1 MMKRWIVLATLCV
14 AASCTEQPTKAT
26 LSVHLF
32 EAQLLADAEETYYA
46 GWDTVSFG
54 STDAAVQYVVSPK
67 PLLTEWNIAAF
78 RASQPQAD
86 GTRAVTARLNAY
98 AERAMNEFCSRP
110 ANLKKP
116 LGLRVGD
123 RWLNFNPLLKPVTD
137 RLTLMGFTTE
147 ETEQLQRYI
156 DQR

>member
-1 MMKRWIVLATLCV
+1 MGYRFLRLDRCRR
-14 AASCTEQPTKAT
+14 
-26 LSVHLF
+26 
-32 EAQLLADAEETYYA
+32 
-46 GWDTVSFG
+46 
-54 STDAAVQYVVSPK
+54 AVNVVSPR

>member
-1 MMKRWIVLATLCV
+1 
-14 AASCTEQPTKAT
+14 
-26 LSVHLF
+26 
-32 EAQLLADAEETYYA
+32 
-46 GWDTVSFG
+46 
-54 STDAAVQYVVSPK
+54 
-67 PLLTEWNIAAF
+67 
-78 RASQPQAD
+78 
-86 GTRAVTARLNAY
+86 
-98 AERAMNEFCSRP
+98 MNEFGSRP

>member
-1 MMKRWIVLATLCV
+1 MKNRWIGLIILCV
-14 AASCTEQPTKAT
+14 AVSCSEQRERAT
-26 LSVHLF
+26 VSVQLF
-32 EAQLLADAEETYYA
+32 EAQLLADAQGPSYA

-54 STDAAVQYVVSPK
+54 SADATIQYVISPN

-78 RASQPQAD
+78 KASQPQTD

-98 AERAMNEFCSRP
+98 AQRSMHDFCSLP
-110 ANLKKP
+110 TNLKKP

-123 RWLNFNPLLKPVTD
+123 RWLNFNPLLKPIRD

>member
-1 MMKRWIVLATLCV
+1 MKNRWIGLIILCM
-14 AASCTEQPTKAT
+14 AASCSEERERDAI
-26 LSVHLF
+26 SVQLF
-32 EAQLLADAEETYYA
+32 EAQLLADAQGPYYA

-54 STDAAVQYVVSPK
+54 STDATLQYVISPK

-78 RASQPQAD
+78 NASQPQTD

-98 AERAMNEFCSRP
+98 AQRSMRNFCSLP

-137 RLTLMGFTTE
+137 RLTLMGFTTD
-147 ETEQLQRYI
+147 ETEHLQRYI
-156 DQR
+156 DER